1 MAVFDSCADI
11 SQIDEILINP
21 HIREG
26 FKVLKAEEQLTD
38 MLDRAYQKYEMQLA
52 EKQKIKDELIKKM
65 KEK

>member
-38 MLDRAYQKYEMQLA
+38 MLDRAYQKYQMQLA
-52 EKQKIKDELIKKM
+52 EKQKIKDELIKKI